1 MRLSQ
6 DVTPHDHAFGS
17 PSRAEVVL
25 VEYADFECPYSKRAH
40 AALKDLTSWY
50 GNLVAIVFRHFPQ
63 STIHPNARLA
73 AEAAEAAN
81 SQGLFWE
88 MHDYLFRNQQ
98 LLDRQHLLRY
108 AKQLGL
114 NLSKFTSELNTRRH
128 RGRIE
133 EDVRAGTASGVH
145 STPAFFLHQRRLQ
158 HSDTDDLIE
167 TVQCELNA
175 KVGPRLVP
183 VHGTA

>member
-1 MRLSQ
+1 MP
-6 DVTPHDHAFGS
+6 T
-17 PSRAEVVL
+17 
-25 VEYADFECPYSKRAH
+25 FECPYSKRAY
-40 AALKDLTSWY
+40 AAIKDLTSWY

-73 AEAAEAAN
+73 AEAAEAAH

-114 NLSKFTSELNTRRH
+114 DVSKFTSELNSRRH
-128 RGRIE
+128 RGRVE
-133 EDVRAGTASGVH
+133 ADVRAGAASGMH
-145 STPAFFLHQRRLQ
+145 STPAFFLNQRRLQ
-158 HSDTDDLIE
+158 HADTDDLIE

-175 KVGPRLVP
+175 KVGPRLIP
-183 VHGTA
+183 VYGTA